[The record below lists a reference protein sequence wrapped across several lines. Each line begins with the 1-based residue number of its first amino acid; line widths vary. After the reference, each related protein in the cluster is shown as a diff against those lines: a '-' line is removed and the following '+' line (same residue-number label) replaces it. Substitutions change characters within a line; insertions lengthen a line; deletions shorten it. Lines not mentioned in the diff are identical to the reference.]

1 MSRCC
6 HRTVSICSVPKKKKK
21 MVMGL
26 TVIWLKEEKRGNMF
40 CYYSILITNH
50 STTTEVRTNSRAS
63 MGRRRGRGQALGAGS
78 ELFRAFII
86 YNRPLV
92 CWSSSSLYPSKITLC
107 WRFLFIIS
115 QYHTLSALASRLDIS
130 GEFKQDFWMNF
141 WHRLVAER

>member
-1 MSRCC
+1 
-6 HRTVSICSVPKKKKK
+6 
-21 MVMGL
+21 
-26 TVIWLKEEKRGNMF
+26 
-40 CYYSILITNH
+40 
-50 STTTEVRTNSRAS
+50 
-63 MGRRRGRGQALGAGS
+63 MGRRRSHGQALGAGS
-78 ELFRAFII
+78 ELFRAVTNII